1 MHLRSFRCRTQ
12 FPSQHKYK
20 VVHGFGFESRNNDYK
35 VVRLMF
41 NETPKLEVVELYEFS
56 TNYQKCKDQSCKT
69 EKERRINDTRQSK
82 TTCCNYLLHVN

>member
-1 MHLRSFRCRTQ
+1 
-12 FPSQHKYK
+12 
-20 VVHGFGFESRNNDYK
+20 
-35 VVRLMF
+35 MF